1 MGFFKKLFKGVKKVV
16 KKIGKGIKSA
26 FKSVGK
32 FMGKLGII
40 GQIGLGLLLP
50 GVGAMLGKA
59 AGFLIGTGG
68 TVATAAG
75 NFINA
80 ALNIGTKVG
89 NVFQTVTKGV
99 TKVIGD
105 VVGTAANKLGL
116 ADPIK
121 SLTSKLGMG
130 VDGAGI
136 DISQKKNFGDIFK
149 TVGEEATK
157 VLDSGRDL
165 FSMDT
170 LTGEHASVTKY
181 LDDLKA
187 KRDALVPDLP
197 NVSAEMDSVTNEFT
211 GKLVETPDIVAEN
224 AMSQAKDLA
233 TGPNLTGVE
242 NMSRVE
248 IPPAPNAPQMSTVA
262 DGVTNVATEPKS
274 LLSKASDFVVEKAGE
289 ARVKLGETIAEAPS
303 KFIDT
308 ALMTSAQKAGG
319 GIPDVNYTTYA
330 TSVAQLPQ
338 SVSIG
343 AGDSPY
349 GVNVAEYINNNTN
362 FINTSPYG
370 YNAAAWNNY
379 QASMRGVA

>member
-26 FKSVGK
+26 FKSFGK

-50 GVGAMLGKA
+50 GVGAMLGRA

-80 ALNIGTKVG
+80 ALNVGTKVG

-99 TKVIGD
+99 TKVIGE

-149 TVGEEATK
+149 TVSDQANE
-157 VLDSGRDL
+157 VLKSGRDL

-170 LTGEHASVTKY
+170 LTEKHASVTKY
-181 LDDLKA
+181 LDKTKVVDTA
-187 KRDALVPDLP
+187 TDIT
-197 NVSAEMDSVTNEFT
+197 AE
-211 GKLVETPDIVAEN
+211 
-224 AMSQAKDLA
+224 QAKDLA
-233 TGPNLTGVE
+233 TGPNLTDVE

-248 IPPAPNAPQMSTVA
+248 IPPTPDAVTPQMSTVA
-262 DGVTNVATEPKS
+262 DGVTTTEPKS

-289 ARVKLGETIAEAPS
+289 ARVKLGETLTDAPS

-349 GVNVAEYINNNTN
+349 GVNVAEYISNNTN
-362 FINTSPYG
+362 FVNTSPYG

>member
-1 MGFFKKLFKGVKKVV
+1 MFKKLFKGIKKVV

-99 TKVIGD
+99 TKVVGD
-105 VVGTAANKLGL
+105 VVGAAANKLGL

-121 SLTSKLGMG
+121 TLTSKLGMG
-130 VDGAGI
+130 VDGQGI
-136 DISQKKNFGDIFK
+136 NIGNKKFGDVFQ
-149 TVGEEATK
+149 TVSDQANE
-157 VLDSGRDL
+157 VLKSGRDL

-170 LTGEHASVTKY
+170 LTEKHASVAKY
-181 LDDLKA
+181 LDKTKVVDTA
-187 KRDALVPDLP
+187 TDIT
-197 NVSAEMDSVTNEFT
+197 AE
-211 GKLVETPDIVAEN
+211 
-224 AMSQAKDLA
+224 QAKDLA
-233 TGPNLTGVE
+233 TGPNLTDVE

-262 DGVTNVATEPKS
+262 DGVTNVAAEPKS

-362 FINTSPYG
+362 FVNTSPYG

>member
-1 MGFFKKLFKGVKKVV
+1 MGFISKLFKGVKKVV

-50 GVGAMLGKA
+50 GVGAMLGRA

-99 TKVIGD
+99 TKVVGD
-105 VVGTAANKLGL
+105 VVGAAANKLGL

-121 SLTSKLGMG
+121 TLTSKLGMG
-130 VDGAGI
+130 VDGQGI
-136 DISQKKNFGDIFK
+136 NIGNKKFGDVFQ
-149 TVGEEATK
+149 TVSDQANE
-157 VLDSGRDL
+157 VLKSGRDL

-170 LTGEHASVTKY
+170 LTEKHASVAKY
-181 LDDLKA
+181 LDKTKVVDTA
-187 KRDALVPDLP
+187 TDIT
-197 NVSAEMDSVTNEFT
+197 AE
-211 GKLVETPDIVAEN
+211 
-224 AMSQAKDLA
+224 QAKDLA
-233 TGPNLTGVE
+233 TGPNLTDVE

-248 IPPAPNAPQMSTVA
+248 IPPAPDAVTPQMSTVA

-362 FINTSPYG
+362 FVNTSPYG

>member
-130 VDGAGI
+130 VDGQGI
-136 DISQKKNFGDIFK
+136 NIANKKNFGDVFN
-149 TVGEEATK
+149 TVGEEAAK

-170 LTGEHASVTKY
+170 LTEKHASVAKY
-181 LDDLKA
+181 LDKTKVVDTA
-187 KRDALVPDLP
+187 TDIT
-197 NVSAEMDSVTNEFT
+197 AE
-211 GKLVETPDIVAEN
+211 
-224 AMSQAKDLA
+224 QAKDLA
-233 TGPNLTGVE
+233 TGPNLTNVE

-248 IPPAPNAPQMSTVA
+248 IPPAPDAVTPQMSTVA

-289 ARVKLGETIAEAPS
+289 ARVKLGETLAEAPS
-303 KFIDT
+303 KYIDT

-362 FINTSPYG
+362 FVNTSPYG

>member
-1 MGFFKKLFKGVKKVV
+1 MGFLKKLFKGVKKVV

-130 VDGAGI
+130 VDGTGI

-170 LTGEHASVTKY
+170 LTEKHASVAKY
-181 LDDLKA
+181 LDKTKVVDTA
-187 KRDALVPDLP
+187 TDIT
-197 NVSAEMDSVTNEFT
+197 AE
-211 GKLVETPDIVAEN
+211 
-224 AMSQAKDLA
+224 QAKDLA
-233 TGPNLTGVE
+233 TGPNLTDVE

-248 IPPAPNAPQMSTVA
+248 IPPAPDAVTPQMSTVA
-262 DGVTNVATEPKS
+262 DGVTATEPKS
-274 LLSKASDFVVEKAGE
+274 LLTKIVEDPLGSAKKGVEYVVEKGATKTGE
-289 ARVKLGETIAEAPS
+289 ALTEALPTM
-303 KFIDT
+303 ITT
-308 ALMTSAQKAGG
+308 ASQKAGG
-319 GIPDVNYTTYA
+319 GFPDVNYTTYA

-362 FINTSPYG
+362 FVNTSPYG

>member
-26 FKSVGK
+26 FKSFGK

-80 ALNIGTKVG
+80 ALNVGTKVG

-99 TKVIGD
+99 TKVVGD
-105 VVGTAANKLGL
+105 VVGAAANKLGL

-121 SLTSKLGMG
+121 TLTSKLGMG
-130 VDGAGI
+130 VDGQGI
-136 DISQKKNFGDIFK
+136 NIGNKKFGDVFQ
-149 TVGEEATK
+149 TVSEQANE
-157 VLDSGRDL
+157 VLKSGRDL

-170 LTGEHASVTKY
+170 LTEKHASVAKY
-181 LDDLKA
+181 LDKTKVVDTA
-187 KRDALVPDLP
+187 TDIT
-197 NVSAEMDSVTNEFT
+197 AE
-211 GKLVETPDIVAEN
+211 
-224 AMSQAKDLA
+224 QAKDLA
-233 TGPNLTGVE
+233 TGPNLTDVE

-248 IPPAPNAPQMSTVA
+248 IPPAPDAVTPQMSTVA
-262 DGVTNVATEPKS
+262 DGVTATEPKS
-274 LLSKASDFVVEKAGE
+274 LLTKIVEDPLGTARKGVEYVVEKGATKTGE
-289 ARVKLGETIAEAPS
+289 ALTEALPTM
-303 KFIDT
+303 ITT
-308 ALMTSAQKAGG
+308 ASQKAGG
-319 GIPDVNYTTYA
+319 GFPDVNYTTYA

-362 FINTSPYG
+362 FVNTSPYG

>member
-26 FKSVGK
+26 FKSFGK

-80 ALNIGTKVG
+80 ALNVGTKVG

-99 TKVIGD
+99 TKVVGD
-105 VVGTAANKLGL
+105 VVGAAANKLGL

-121 SLTSKLGMG
+121 TLTSKLGMG
-130 VDGAGI
+130 VDGQGI
-136 DISQKKNFGDIFK
+136 NIGNKKFGDVFQ
-149 TVGEEATK
+149 TVSDQANE
-157 VLDSGRDL
+157 VLKSGRDL

-181 LDDLKA
+181 LDDLKV

-248 IPPAPNAPQMSTVA
+248 IPNAPQMSTVA
-262 DGVTNVATEPKS
+262 DGVTATEPKS
-274 LLSKASDFVVEKAGE
+274 LLTKIVEDPLGTARKGVEYVVEKGATKTGE
-289 ARVKLGETIAEAPS
+289 ALTEAFPTM
-303 KFIDT
+303 ITT
-308 ALMTSAQKAGG
+308 ASQKAGG
-319 GIPDVNYTTYA
+319 AYPDINYNTLT

-349 GVNVAEYINNNTN
+349 GVNVAEYISNNTN
-362 FINTSPYG
+362 FVNTSPYG

-379 QASMRGVA
+379 QASMRGVS

>member
-1 MGFFKKLFKGVKKVV
+1 MGFLKKLFKGVKKVV

-105 VVGTAANKLGL
+105 VVGTAANKLGI

-130 VDGAGI
+130 VDGTGI

-170 LTGEHASVTKY
+170 LTEKHASVAKY
-181 LDDLKA
+181 LDKTKVVDTA
-187 KRDALVPDLP
+187 TDIT
-197 NVSAEMDSVTNEFT
+197 AE
-211 GKLVETPDIVAEN
+211 
-224 AMSQAKDLA
+224 QAKDLA
-233 TGPNLTGVE
+233 TGPNLTDVE

-248 IPPAPNAPQMSTVA
+248 IPPAPDAVTPQMSTVA

-274 LLSKASDFVVEKAGE
+274 LLTKIVEDPLGSAKKGVEYVVEKGATKTGE
-289 ARVKLGETIAEAPS
+289 ALTEALPTM
-303 KFIDT
+303 ITT
-308 ALMTSAQKAGG
+308 ASQKAGG
-319 GIPDVNYTTYA
+319 GFPDVNYTTYA

-362 FINTSPYG
+362 FVNTSPYG

>member
-26 FKSVGK
+26 FKSFGK

-80 ALNIGTKVG
+80 ALNVGTKIG

-130 VDGAGI
+130 VDGQGI
-136 DISQKKNFGDIFK
+136 DIKWS
-149 TVGEEATK
+149 
-157 VLDSGRDL
+157 R
-165 FSMDT
+165 
-170 LTGEHASVTKY
+170 
-181 LDDLKA
+181 
-187 KRDALVPDLP
+187 AL
-197 NVSAEMDSVTNEFT
+197 
-211 GKLVETPDIVAEN
+211 
-224 AMSQAKDLA
+224 
-233 TGPNLTGVE
+233 
-242 NMSRVE
+242 
-248 IPPAPNAPQMSTVA
+248 
-262 DGVTNVATEPKS
+262 
-274 LLSKASDFVVEKAGE
+274 
-289 ARVKLGETIAEAPS
+289 
-303 KFIDT
+303 
-308 ALMTSAQKAGG
+308 
-319 GIPDVNYTTYA
+319 
-330 TSVAQLPQ
+330 
-338 SVSIG
+338 
-343 AGDSPY
+343 
-349 GVNVAEYINNNTN
+349 
-362 FINTSPYG
+362 
-370 YNAAAWNNY
+370 
-379 QASMRGVA
+379 

>member
-26 FKSVGK
+26 FKSFGK

-80 ALNIGTKVG
+80 ALNVGTKIG

-99 TKVIGD
+99 TKVVGD
-105 VVGTAANKLGL
+105 VVGAAANKLGL

-121 SLTSKLGMG
+121 TLTSKLGMG
-130 VDGAGI
+130 VDGQGI
-136 DISQKKNFGDIFK
+136 DIGNKKFGDVFK

-181 LDDLKA
+181 LDDLKV

-224 AMSQAKDLA
+224 A
-233 TGPNLTGVE
+233 V
-242 NMSRVE
+242 
-248 IPPAPNAPQMSTVA
+248 PPAPDAVTPQTPTAA
-262 DGVTNVATEPKS
+262 DGVTATEPKS

-289 ARVKLGETIAEAPS
+289 ARVKLGETLTDAPS

-362 FINTSPYG
+362 FVNTSPYG

-379 QASMRGVA
+379 QASMRGLS

>member
-32 FMGKLGII
+32 FMGKLGIV

-170 LTGEHASVTKY
+170 LTEKHASVAKY
-181 LDDLKA
+181 LDKTKVVDTA
-187 KRDALVPDLP
+187 TDIT
-197 NVSAEMDSVTNEFT
+197 AE
-211 GKLVETPDIVAEN
+211 
-224 AMSQAKDLA
+224 QAKDLA
-233 TGPNLTGVE
+233 TGPNLTDVE

-248 IPPAPNAPQMSTVA
+248 IPPAPDAVTPQMSTVA
-262 DGVTNVATEPKS
+262 DGVTATEPKS

-362 FINTSPYG
+362 FVNTSPYG